1 MSIFLKTVMDPTLLD
16 KDTLRFNTV
25 NTIIL
30 NFCKDKEINYCNKS
44 IIDVTNK
51 MNHKTLYSSD
61 DGMILKCFQ
70 GYILIYYEH
79 ENDSGD
85 EQLLDIDKEYDY
97 NYDCYIFKYEKSM
110 YENFKAC
117 FIKDECNTN
126 YNISGEQSDITSEA
140 LGKDMLNMI
149 IQSYRKETVFN
160 LNAKITYEMSY
171 TELRF

>member
-25 NTIIL
+25 NTIII
-30 NFCKDKEINYCNKS
+30 NFCKDKGITYCNKS
-44 IIDVTNK
+44 IIDVRNK
-51 MNHKTLYSSD
+51 MNNKTLYSSD

-117 FIKDECNTN
+117 FIKDKCNTN
-126 YNISGEQSDITSEA
+126 YNIPGEQSDITSEA
-140 LGKDMLNMI
+140 LGKDMLNVF
-149 IQSYRKETVFN
+149 IQHYKEELVSN
-160 LNAKITYEMSY
+160 LNGQIKYEMSY